1 MAWKKQIYIYDTT
14 LRDGSQSE
22 EVNFS
27 FEDKLRIA
35 EKSDELGIHYLE
47 GGWPSANPKDL
58 KFFQQISRSGLKK
71 AQLVAFGSTVK
82 KELSP
87 GRDPQVSQLAKLPVE
102 LITIVG
108 KTWELHIREV
118 LHTGLEKNLAMIRE
132 TIDYLRQ
139 RGKRVFFDAEHFFDG
154 YRDSRSYTLDCLA
167 QAVDAGAEVICL
179 CDTNGGAMPSEVIRS
194 CQEVIPLFQTRFGIH
209 SHNDCGLAVANSILA
224 VEQGVEMVQGTING
238 FGERCGNADLCA
250 LIPDLMLKLK
260 YQAIPAANL
269 KKLRETSH
277 LVWELVNRPPENH
290 QPYVGDSAFAHKGG
304 QHADAVLKNTRTY
317 EHLDPALVGN
327 RRRILISE
335 QAGKSTVLY
344 KARESGIHLDSKNP
358 VTRKILKEVK
368 KLEKQGYQFD
378 GAEASFELLMKKA
391 VGKRKQFF
399 NFRGFRVID
408 EKRPADKVPRA
419 EATIM
424 VEAGGDIE
432 HSVATG
438 VGPVNALDSALRKAL
453 ERFYPR
459 LKEVELV
466 DYKVRVLPA
475 GLGTASQVRV
485 LIQSTDGKD
494 HWGTVGVS
502 DNIIEASW
510 QALIDSIDYKLYKDE
525 KERAKNNPKK
535 GK

>member
-1 MAWKKQIYIYDTT
+1 MIYDTT
-14 LRDGSQSE
+14 LRDASQSE

-27 FEDKLRIA
+27 FEDKLLIA
-35 EKSDELGIHYLE
+35 EKVDELGIQYLE

-58 KFFQQISRSGLKK
+58 KFFRQILGLGLKRTR
-71 AQLVAFGSTVK
+71 LVAFGSTVK
-82 KELSP
+82 KDLTP
-87 GRDPQVSQLAKLPVE
+87 GKDPQLSLLGKLPVK
-102 LITIVG
+102 IVSIVG

-118 LHTGLEKNLAMIRE
+118 LRAGLDQNLRMIAD

-139 RGKRVFFDAEHFFDG
+139 QGKQVFFDAEHFFDG

-167 QAVDAGAEVICL
+167 RAFEAGAELICL
-179 CDTNGGAMPSEVIRS
+179 CDTNGGAMPGEVVRS
-194 CQEVIPLFQTRFGIH
+194 CQEVIRIFPARFGIH

-250 LIPDLMLKLK
+250 LIPDLMLKLN
-260 YQAIPAANL
+260 YRAIPVGNL
-269 KKLRETSH
+269 KQLREISH

-290 QPYVGDSAFAHKGG
+290 QPFVGDSAFAHKGG
-304 QHADAVLKNTRTY
+304 QHTDAVLKNSRTY
-317 EHLDPALVGN
+317 EHIDPARVGN
-327 RRRILISE
+327 RRRILISD
-335 QAGKSTVLY
+335 QAGRSTVLY
-344 KARESGIHLDSKNP
+344 KAREAGLRLDAQSP
-358 VTRKILKEVK
+358 IARMILKEVK
-368 KLEKQGYQFD
+368 KLERRGYQFD

-391 VGKRKQFF
+391 IGKRKRFF
-399 NFRGFRVID
+399 NFKGFRVID
-408 EKRPADKVPRA
+408 EKRSEDKVPRA

-424 VEAGGDIE
+424 VEAEGAVE
-432 HSVATG
+432 HTAASG
-438 VGPVNALDSALRKAL
+438 VGPVNALDAALRKAL

-459 LKEVELV
+459 LKEVSLV

-475 GLGTASQVRV
+475 GLGTASLVRV
-485 LIQSTDGKD
+485 LIESTDGKD

-525 KERAKNNPKK
+525 KRRARKK
-535 GK
+535 FRQGE